1 MSYVFHDF
9 FRSTSAP
16 KAASEI
22 VNQMRK
28 AEGTR
33 MNEQFL
39 TLFLNNLREA
49 VNKTNGQGKCRE
61 IFLSHVEEENPR
73 GNVTG
78 QISVY
83 MIHALIARIYYI
95 KVRWG
100 WALDKSNELYMI
112 PLSETRYKDMEE
124 KGGES

>member
-22 VNQMRK
+22 VNLMRK
-28 AEGTR
+28 AEGTT

-39 TLFLNNLREA
+39 PQFLDNLREA
-49 VNKTNGQGKCRE
+49 VIKTNEKGKCRE
-61 IFLSHVEEENPR
+61 IFLNHHEDENAR

-83 MIHALIARIYYI
+83 MIHALIARIHYI

-100 WALDKSNELYMI
+100 WALNKNNELYNI
-112 PLSETRYKDMEE
+112 PLSEARIKDLNE
-124 KGGES
+124 KGGQS

>member
-9 FRSTSAP
+9 FRSTGAP

-22 VNQMRK
+22 VNMMRK
-28 AEGTR
+28 AEGTS

-39 TLFLNNLREA
+39 KLFLNNLGEA
-49 VNKTNGQGKCRE
+49 VGKTNEQGKCRK
-61 IFLSHVEEENPR
+61 IYLSHVEEENPR

-83 MIHALIARIYYI
+83 MIHALVARIYYI

-100 WALDKSNELYMI
+100 WAINKDKELYMI
-112 PLSETRYKDMEE
+112 PLSEVRYKDMDE
-124 KGGES
+124 KGGEA